1 MKDRELVLLT
11 PSQGPSL
18 PQKDNSMSINYLDL
32 QNNPTGLNQLRH
44 RPSQV
49 QESNKSHSARVPE
62 HRFLA
67 SKAHVFPLN
76 QATLHNPWICLATQ
90 KAELHPAVENLF
102 SGCWFPSVWSDSGYV
117 CEMSKQPLSF
127 VKQLISADWREGS
140 QTPSLKGT
148 VSSVKM
154 LTLMTSGRYKSYS
167 LDL

>member
-67 SKAHVFPLN
+67 LKAHVFPLN

-90 KAELHPAVENLF
+90 KAELHPAVVYGHAEQTTIKYTEEN
-102 SGCWFPSVWSDSGYV
+102 V
-117 CEMSKQPLSF
+117 
-127 VKQLISADWREGS
+127 LINLLHFHS
-140 QTPSLKGT
+140 
-148 VSSVKM
+148 
-154 LTLMTSGRYKSYS
+154 
-167 LDL
+167 